1 MSIKDPEKT
10 VNFYRVEKIDDS
22 LVGNT
27 LETYLHN
34 MWNDGWKL
42 VTIENREAIFLDRR
56 VELEVF
62 SKSLASGPPDPPAG
76 DNEGSES

>member
-1 MSIKDPEKT
+1 MADKDSRKT

-22 LVGNT
+22 LLGDK

-62 SKSLASGPPDPPAG
+62 SRSLAAGPPDPP
-76 DNEGSES
+76 SQ

>member
-1 MSIKDPEKT
+1 MAATSPEKT
-10 VNFYRVEKIDDS
+10 VNFYRVERIEDS
-22 LVGNT
+22 LSGNA

-42 VTIENREAIFLDRR
+42 VTIEDREAIFLDRR

-62 SKSLASGPPDPPAG
+62 SKSLAAGPPDPP
-76 DNEGSES
+76 SED